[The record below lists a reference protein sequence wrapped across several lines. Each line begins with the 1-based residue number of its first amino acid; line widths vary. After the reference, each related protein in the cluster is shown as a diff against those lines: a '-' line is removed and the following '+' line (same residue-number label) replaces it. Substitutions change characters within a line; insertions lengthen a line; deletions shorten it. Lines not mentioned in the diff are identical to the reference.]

1 MEKQNATFGRLLT
14 GGNNTTIIQFLSLYL
29 LVLAFFILLVTIS
42 TFEKVKS
49 SAVMDSLNS
58 TFATVLPPSTELTSF
73 NAKSGPILAGQAFQE
88 KTSKLFATTL
98 GVEKIEVIQPGR
110 TMRVQ
115 MTADSLFETGKAV
128 IREAQRP
135 MIDRLITSLSS
146 RPPGFQFDMEFVI
159 GSAYA
164 TGTNLPIGQT
174 LEMSRAGAFVREMLG
189 RGVPP
194 DAISI
199 GMRHADQGQVVMWF
213 YVRSPEEAQKFY
225 SRLIAPPEKSP
236 EGSNESP
243 SSDPVKGK
251 APTGS
256 IPARPARELF
266 PNSGPKSTPNS
277 GEEGGGDG

>member
-1 MEKQNATFGRLLT
+1 MADQNATAGRFLT
-14 GGNNTTIIQFLSLYL
+14 GSGNTTILQFLSLYL

-58 TFATVLPPSTELTSF
+58 TFATVLPPKTDLTSF
-73 NAKSGPILAGQAFQE
+73 TSKSGPIVAGQAFQD

-110 TMRVQ
+110 VMRVQ
-115 MTADSLFETGKAV
+115 MAADSLFENEKAV

-135 MIDRLITSLSS
+135 MIDRLIASLSN

-159 GSAYA
+159 GSAFA
-164 TGTNLPIGQT
+164 TGTSLPIGQT

-189 RGVPP
+189 RGIPP

-199 GMRHADQGQVVMWF
+199 GMRHIEEGQIVMWF
-213 YVRSPEEAQKFY
+213 YVRSPEEARNFY
-225 SRLIAPPEKSP
+225 DRLIAQPEQKPADETDDAPSTP
-236 EGSNESP
+236 IDEPGSAP
-243 SSDPVKGK
+243 SSLT
-251 APTGS
+251 PTET
-256 IPARPARELF
+256 PAETPQ
-266 PNSGPKSTPNS
+266 PNI
-277 GEEGGGDG
+277 GGDDDG

>member
-1 MEKQNATFGRLLT
+1 MADQNATAGRLLFG
-14 GGNNTTIIQFLSLYL
+14 GGNATTLKFLRLYL

-58 TFATVLPPSTELTSF
+58 TFATVLPPKTDLTSF
-73 NAKSGPILAGQAFQE
+73 TSKSGPIVAGQAFQD

-110 TMRVQ
+110 VMRVQ
-115 MTADSLFETGKAV
+115 MAADSLFELDQAV

-135 MIDRLITSLSS
+135 MIDRLIASLSN

-159 GSAYA
+159 GSAFA

-199 GMRHADQGQVVMWF
+199 GMRHIEEGQVVMWF
-213 YVRSPEEAQKFY
+213 YVRSPEEARKFY
-225 SRLIAPPEKSP
+225 DRLMVQKEEKP
-236 EGSNESP
+236 AEKDEDKIDTTPVEPADQPGLVPKPLTPTETP
-243 SSDPVKGK
+243 SD
-251 APTGS
+251 
-256 IPARPARELF
+256 
-266 PNSGPKSTPNS
+266 GPQP
-277 GEEGGGDG
+277 GGEGGDNG